1 MFWIWQKLSLIHHL
15 LLVEEQSQQSLLI
28 HQALSGS
35 NTSVC
40 PHIGFRCNGVLA
52 CTSRPIHA
60 HTLKHAFVPVILFI
74 PCGPSYISLLCL
86 TCKWGKCAHAGA
98 LPLCVPNPLAAFS
111 LFRDY
116 PVFKRHRPFFALL
129 NSPSS
134 QLVGPTASQQSSL
147 SSRHHYH
154 FKCFQRYDSWLK
166 QPLFASLYTCLREC
180 VRCGYV

>member
-1 MFWIWQKLSLIHHL
+1 MWQKLSLIHHL
-15 LLVEEQSQQSLLI
+15 FLVEEQSQQSLLI

-40 PHIGFRCNGVLA
+40 PHIGFRCNGALT

-60 HTLKHAFVPVILFI
+60 RTLKHAFVPVILFI

-86 TCKWGKCAHAGA
+86 TCKWAKCTHAGT

-116 PVFKRHRPFFALL
+116 PLFKRHRHF
-129 NSPSS
+129 
-134 QLVGPTASQQSSL
+134 SL
-147 SSRHHYH
+147 YSTPLRA
-154 FKCFQRYDSWLK
+154 SWLVQ
-166 QPLFASLYTCLREC
+166 QPANNPVSHRDTITI
-180 VRCGYV
+180 

>member
-1 MFWIWQKLSLIHHL
+1 MWQKLSLIHHL

-40 PHIGFRCNGVLA
+40 PHIGFRCNGVLT

-60 HTLKHAFVPVILFI
+60 HALKHAFVPVILFI

-86 TCKWGKCAHAGA
+86 TCKWGKCTHAGA
-98 LPLCVPNPLAAFS
+98 LPLCVPNPLAVFS

-116 PVFKRHRPFFALL
+116 PVFKRHRPFFRFT
-129 NSPSS
+129 
-134 QLVGPTASQQSSL
+134 QLPFEPAGWSDRQPTIQSL
-147 SSRHHYH
+147 IPT
-154 FKCFQRYDSWLK
+154 
-166 QPLFASLYTCLREC
+166 PLPF
-180 VRCGYV
+180 